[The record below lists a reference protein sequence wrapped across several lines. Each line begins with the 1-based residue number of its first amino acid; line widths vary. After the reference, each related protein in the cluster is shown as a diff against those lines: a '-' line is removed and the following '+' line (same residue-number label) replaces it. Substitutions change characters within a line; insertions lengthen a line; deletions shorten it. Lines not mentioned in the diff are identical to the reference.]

1 MFMSD
6 QVYKLIEVVGSS
18 ATSLEDAVQGAVKKA
33 SATVRGLRWF
43 EVTQIRGGFEDEK
56 LSEWQVM
63 VKVAFELD

>member
-1 MFMSD
+1 MSD

-18 ATSLEDAVQGAVKKA
+18 ATSLEDAVQSAVKKA
-33 SATVRGLRWF
+33 SATVHGLRWF